1 MKTETLTGSALD
13 WAVAKAEGL
22 KVGFVNTRNGPMPC
36 IWEPSYEGDVDL
48 PVPKYS
54 TDWAQGGPIIERER
68 ISLRFWTNVTMV
80 HAYTP
85 NPREDDWASDPK
97 SMLIAAM
104 RAHVANKLG
113 DEVDIP
119 DNI

>member
-1 MKTETLTGSALD
+1 MKTETLTRSALN

-22 KVGFVNTRNGPMPC
+22 TDDKDLSIVLNKVL
-36 IWEPSYEGDVDL
+36 IWDDIGGWIEYSP
-48 PVPKYS
+48 S

-97 SMLIAAM
+97 SILIAAM
-104 RAHVANKLG
+104 RAHVAHKLG